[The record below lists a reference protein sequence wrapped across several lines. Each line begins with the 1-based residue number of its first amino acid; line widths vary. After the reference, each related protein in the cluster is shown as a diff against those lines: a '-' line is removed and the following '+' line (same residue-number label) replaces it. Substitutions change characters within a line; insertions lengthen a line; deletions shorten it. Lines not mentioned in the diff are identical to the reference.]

1 MNQQAK
7 YKIANELNRMGRRK
21 SQKRL
26 ALMCQVSTGTIS
38 QMINGNHEN
47 ISDEMWSRVKVT
59 LGIDPS
65 WTTVETQNFTTVH
78 NLLLHAQ
85 EHSISLAISDNPGIG
100 KSEAFKAYDRQGS
113 NVIYVE
119 CKNSWTKKTYMR
131 TLLATAGVE
140 AMGTTEQLIEKFINH
155 MKGLASPI
163 VIIDQFDKL
172 KDPQVDLFM
181 DFYNDLNGHCGF
193 VLSGVKA
200 FEKRVLKSVNRDKI
214 GYAEIYSRIGR
225 KFVKLDPISFKDV
238 TGICKAN
245 GITDEDQIDFI
256 FNNCEND
263 LRRVKRDVEIRQ
275 QINRKASQ
283 QQELNMQ

>member
-1 MNQQAK
+1 MNNNAK
-7 YKIANELNRMGRRK
+7 YKIGIELNRMGKRK

-26 ALMCQVSTGTIS
+26 ALMCGVSTATIS

-65 WTTVETQNFTTVH
+65 WTTVETGNSILIH

-85 EHSISLAISDNPGIG
+85 EQSSSLAISDKPGLG
-100 KSEAFKAYDRQGS
+100 KSEAFKAYERQGT
-113 NVIYVE
+113 NVVYVE
-119 CKNSWTKKTYMR
+119 CKNSWTKKTYMK

-140 AMGTTEQLIEKFINH
+140 ALGTTEQLIEKFIHH
-155 MKGLASPI
+155 MKGLASPL

-172 KDPQVDLFM
+172 KDPQIDLFM

-200 FEKRVLKSVNRDKI
+200 FEKRVLRSVNRDKI

-225 KFVKLDPISFKDV
+225 KFIKLKPVSFQDVQAICNANDIKD
-238 TGICKAN
+238 
-245 GITDEDQIDFI
+245 DDQIDFI
-256 FNNCEND
+256 YQNCEGD
-263 LRRVKRDVEIRQ
+263 LRRVKRDVEVRQ
-275 QINRKASQ
+275 KLNRKAAQ
-283 QQELNMQ
+283 QRSLQIQ